1 MKTSRSLY
9 TTALTLALALSSF
22 TAPAAQA
29 FDLPLTVAPDQL
41 SGYERTLFKHWI
53 DADKD
58 KCDTRKEVLI
68 QEAVTVPKLGSGCA
82 FNGGKWISSYD
93 GLATTDYSTL
103 DIDHMVPLSEAWRS
117 GAWKSGCSPTRCR
130 RPRRRPQ

>member
-1 MKTSRSLY
+1 MKTGVKSSLY
-9 TTALTLALALSSF
+9 TTALTLTLAIGAL

-29 FDLPLTVAPDQL
+29 FDLPLTIAPDQL

-68 QEAVTVPKLGSGCA
+68 QEAVSISKRSSGYV
-82 FNGGKWISSYD
+82 FN
-93 GLATTDYSTL
+93 
-103 DIDHMVPLSEAWRS
+103 
-117 GAWKSGCSPTRCR
+117 CR
-130 RPRRRPQ
+130 

>member
-1 MKTSRSLY
+1 MKASRSLY
-9 TTALTLALALSSF
+9 TTAFTLALALSAL

-29 FDLPLTVAPDQL
+29 FDLPLTIAPDQL

-58 KCDTRKEVLI
+58 ECDTRKEVLI
-68 QEAVTVPKLGSGCA
+68 QEAVSIPKLSSGCV
-82 FNGGKWISSYD
+82 FNGGKWISAYD

-103 DIDHMVPLSEAWRS
+103 EIGRAHV
-117 GAWKSGCSPTRCR
+117 
-130 RPRRRPQ
+130 